1 MTDLMLPQHPANHPA
16 NHTPLAALQL
26 EAAVEAARYALL
38 RRLAPALRHN
48 MAGAL
53 QPVSMIAA
61 MLEKRLSAPVPD
73 LAAMAKNTSAISTLS
88 REAAA
93 ACMDLMT
100 WLAPKE
106 NALVAVGTGVTDAVS
121 LLVTELSFRGFS
133 VRNELGDMP
142 GLVLCSALRSVFMAG
157 LVALTDAATA
167 PADVVLT
174 AHIDGDDMVLAISLI
189 ATTGE
194 VMSLGNS
201 PAYRNL
207 RWPDVQALADAE
219 SVGLVWSASR
229 VELRF
234 RAGR

>member
-1 MTDLMLPQHPANHPA
+1 MPSPYLQNDQALSPA
-16 NHTPLAALQL
+16 QL
-26 EAAVEAARYALL
+26 EAARYALL

-61 MLEKRLSAPVPD
+61 MLEKRLAAPTPD
-73 LAAMAKNTSAISTLS
+73 IAAIAKNTSAISTLS

-106 NALVAVGTGVTDAVS
+106 NALVAVSTGVADAVS

-142 GLVLCSALRSVFMAG
+142 GLVLCNVLRSVFMAG
-157 LVALTDAATA
+157 LIALTDAAKA

-174 AHIDGDDMVLAISLI
+174 AHIDGRDMVLAISLI

-194 VMSLGNS
+194 VMSIGNS

-207 RWPDVQALADAE
+207 QWPDVQALADAE
-219 SVGLVWSASR
+219 SVGLSYSASR

-234 RAGR
+234 QAGR